1 MNRPG
6 LWVALWVA
14 VAASCSTT
22 ANVTTTLGTTGPPV
36 ETSSTTT
43 ATTSPASS
51 PSIVAPTYPP
61 TEDDLITAT
70 AKDVPNS
77 IPDSPRYCGFLGDQI
92 YLRRTYEYLE
102 QTHPVI
108 AAVVIGDLEE
118 LRRLLDAGADPND
131 LDEPFAVSALTAAI
145 QSDCDEAVDMLL
157 DAGAD
162 PSLSAFDDYTPVMWA
177 VKRRNHVLLER
188 LVGLGADVDVFK
200 PHLEE
205 AVAIAMATINKD
217 MEAMRILIEAGAD
230 LDVVSMGSSPVQ
242 IAVADDWL
250 EGVELLLDAG
260 ADPSHTAYYLFEE
273 QDPTLLTRLLEAGAD
288 PHWIP
293 DWATGPGGPCPSAS
307 DLAECFDV
315 VWQEGAATVREYGG

>member
-36 ETSSTTT
+36 ETSSMTT

-102 QTHPVI
+102 QSHPVI

-118 LRRLLDAGADPND
+118 LRR
-131 LDEPFAVSALTAAI
+131 
-145 QSDCDEAVDMLL
+145 LL